1 MARMTHPVIL
11 TANHLT
17 EGDAIWWTGCGW
29 TRDIA
34 AAALYVD
41 EASAPLAEAA
51 AHSEGVGAYAVAV
64 DAARRP
70 VLRREAIRADRA
82 PSFAYLPDAGDR
94 EAA

>member
-1 MARMTHPVIL
+1 MPRETHPVVL

-34 AAALYVD
+34 AAALFPTA
-41 EASAPLAEAA
+41 EEAPLAQAG
-51 AHSEGVGAYAVAV
+51 AHPDGVGAYAVAV

-70 VLRREAIRADRA
+70 VLRREAIRADRE
-82 PSFAYLPDAGDR
+82 PSFAYLPDSRDR